1 MKPQRDV
8 KTVLAGTSLDRES
21 DHVVQI
27 ALALAR
33 RHGASLELVHAT
45 DLPPVYDGLAAGDV
59 HAAMVDDARRE
70 LAAQAARLAAGS
82 GVPWR
87 CHVRDGA
94 AHRVLAELA
103 GELQAGLL
111 VVGRR
116 RRAHGPSLGSTAD
129 RLIRRAAC
137 PVLVVDDG
145 MKLPFARILLTV
157 DLSPVAAEAA
167 REGLAL
173 LRRGSPVPLAVEAL
187 FVLDPVERG
196 ARVHFTGAQVDRFA
210 REELHRFLSGVAH
223 EGGVREAVRTGYP
236 DREIVAEAEA
246 WGADLVVLGTHG
258 RGGFARLLLGSV
270 AAEVLRRAPS
280 SVLVVPHAAML
291 DEAAGQCADWVH
303 VADVAREPAEA
314 SL

>member
-1 MKPQRDV
+1 MKPHRDV
-8 KTVLAGTSLDRES
+8 KTVLVGTSLDRES
-21 DHVVQI
+21 DHVVEI
-27 ALALAR
+27 GSELAR
-33 RHGASLELVHAT
+33 QHGASVELVHAL
-45 DLPPVYDGLAAGDV
+45 DLPPVYEGLAAGDV
-59 HAAMVDDARRE
+59 HAGVAEDARRE
-70 LAAQAARLAAGS
+70 LAAQAARLGVGGS
-82 GVPWR
+82 VRGRW
-87 CHVRDGA
+87 HVRDGA
-94 AHRVLAELA
+94 AHRVLAETA
-103 GELQAGLL
+103 GELGADLL

-116 RRAHGPSLGSTAD
+116 RRFHGPSLGSTAD

-137 PVLVVDDG
+137 PVLVVDEG
-145 MKLPFARILLTV
+145 TALPVSRVLATV
-157 DLSPVAAEAA
+157 DLSPISGEAA
-167 REGLAL
+167 RTGLDL
-173 LRRGSPVPLAVEAL
+173 LRRGSPVPLSVEAL

-196 ARVHFTGAQVDRFA
+196 ARVHFTGAQMDRFA
-210 REELHRFLSGVAH
+210 REELHRVLSGVAH

-291 DEAAGQCADWVH
+291 DEAAGQGADWVH
-303 VADVAREPAEA
+303 MADVAREPAEA